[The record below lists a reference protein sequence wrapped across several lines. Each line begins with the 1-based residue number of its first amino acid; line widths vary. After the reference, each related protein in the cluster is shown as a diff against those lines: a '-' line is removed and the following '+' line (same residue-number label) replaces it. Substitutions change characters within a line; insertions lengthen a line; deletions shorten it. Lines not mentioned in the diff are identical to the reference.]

1 MGFMLDVGSMAIS
14 CIVEIVGLLG
24 SLGRGGGYSVDRR
37 VAKNVAA
44 DLRLEGL
51 LEEVKVVSVEC

>member
-1 MGFMLDVGSMAIS
+1 MAIS

-24 SLGRGGGYSVDRR
+24 SLGRGGGYSVDGR

>member
-1 MGFMLDVGSMAIS
+1 MLDVGSMVIS

-24 SLGRGGGYSVDRR
+24 SFRRGGGYSVDGR